1 MTSLQQLSD
10 WAESRKNQLHGTS
23 NPKSTE
29 KWQFDRLC
37 FCKLKWN
44 LKKLSA
50 FHWPLQKTFHVNL
63 VIYIDSVRIC
73 PHFYQDTI
81 RKTDYTNMSSQS
93 VIVENNAHLIRYG
106 KPHLRNYDWLY
117 LWSGCLQNLL
127 RETSLTPGFR
137 VSALQVVRKFTSWHA
152 KKPKDIWGT
161 YREGKF
167 IQMYRY
173 CRWNLV

>member
-10 WAESRKNQLHGTS
+10 WAESRKNQLHETS

-37 FCKLKWN
+37 FCTLKWN
-44 LKKLSA
+44 LKILSA
-50 FHWPLQKTFHVNL
+50 FHWPLQKTFHVNS
-63 VIYIDSVRIC
+63 VIYIDSVRIR

-81 RKTDYTNMSSQS
+81 RKTDYTIMSSQS
-93 VIVENNAHLIRYG
+93 VIVENNAHLIMYS

-117 LWSGCLQNLL
+117 LWSGCLQNPL
-127 RETSLTPGFR
+127 RETALAPGFR